1 MKQVFV
7 TLLSFERS
15 FPQNVNRTT
24 MLNQPCL
31 TRSNLVCL
39 NPDKVCYSPFVDSS
53 HRYDRNYILLFYSS
67 AVIFDLSDRSCISNI
82 TENVNMVSNIV

>member
-1 MKQVFV
+1 
-7 TLLSFERS
+7 
-15 FPQNVNRTT
+15 